1 MNTEV
6 DNLTGLPE
14 LPEGMYWKVSETDR
28 WIRDGSSV
36 RSPGTTRLAYNL
48 SLMAT
53 DADEE
58 GDDTVD
64 YGIIRTRE
72 QIESLATLLE
82 ISEST
87 HREYSAVIDYRGL
100 FQKKK
105 ARLEMERRRK
115 IYYAASD
122 EYENFKEKGYAMPLM
137 ADAILA
143 TAEIL
148 VHASSDFLED
158 YKNKAVSSQFVGKY
172 PPLNLLALG
181 SEV

>member
-1 MNTEV
+1 MNIEV
-6 DNLTGLPE
+6 NNLTGLPE

-28 WIRDGSSV
+28 WLRDDSGSGLA
-36 RSPGTTRLAYNL
+36 GTTRLAYNL

-53 DADEE
+53 DSDEE
-58 GDDTVD
+58 GDDTVA
-64 YGIIRTRE
+64 YGVVRTRE
-72 QIESLATLLE
+72 QTESLTALLE
-82 ISEST
+82 IREVT
-87 HREYSAVIDYRGL
+87 HREYSAVHVDHGL
-100 FQKKK
+100 FRKK

-115 IYYAASD
+115 VFYAASD
-122 EYENFKEKGYAMPLM
+122 EYNNFEAKEYAMPLT

-148 VHASSDFLED
+148 VRVAADFLED